1 MKEAVERARAGEGPT
16 LLDCITY
23 RFYGHFTGDPGK
35 GITYRSKEEMNQWL
49 ERCPI
54 KRFRERLIKEKRIT
68 EKTEKTMEADVK
80 ASIEAAVQFAKES
93 PLPLPEEALQDLF
106 H

>member
-1 MKEAVERARAGEGPT
+1 M
-16 LLDCITY
+16 D
-23 RFYGHFTGDPGK
+23 
-35 GITYRSKEEMNQWL
+35 QWL

-54 KRFRERLIKEKRIT
+54 KKFRERLVKEKKIT
-68 EKTEKTMEADVK
+68 EKTEKTIEADVK
-80 ASIEAAVQFAKES
+80 ASIEEAVQFAEES